1 MAMAIVR
8 SELKGF
14 AKFDPA
20 PCAVLMVAA
29 RKNRQT
35 ERSCITNGRKR
46 NGVGT
51 DTCGSKPRQFR
62 DRVDAGNLDS
72 KLTQVLRR
80 RATICGNCV
89 VDYPLDPAG
98 APDGVCARRI
108 AT

>member
-14 AKFDPA
+14 AKFNPA
-20 PCAVLMVAA
+20 TLCCADGCSTE
-29 RKNRQT
+29 NCQT
-35 ERSCITNGRKR
+35 DRSCITNRRKR
-46 NGVGT
+46 GAVGT

-89 VDYPLDPAG
+89 VDIP
-98 APDGVCARRI
+98 
-108 AT
+108 